1 MCLCILE
8 IQQSADVL
16 AARSYCLY
24 DFFKEEEKKQAF
36 VFTDICVQL
45 N

>member
-1 MCLCILE
+1 MGLCILE

-16 AARSYCLY
+16 AVRSYYLY
-24 DFFKEEEKKQAF
+24 NSKQAF